1 MAWAINLL
9 VMKMKKFNS
18 LMYRITGLTFLLLTV
33 TVLSLIYL
41 ANWQMEALFREY
53 LTMQGA
59 TSDLMA
65 MNSMGTPEL
74 DFLHSVHES
83 LLWVGMVFALLGFL
97 ASYILARNIT
107 VPLRALRQAA
117 ELIRGG
123 ELGRMVRVQSKDEVG
138 ELADIFNQMSAGLA
152 KNERLRRELLA
163 NIAHELRT
171 PLTILN
177 GNLESMLDGVIK
189 PDPTRLFSM
198 QEEVLRL
205 TRLVTDL
212 RDLSLAEVRQLE
224 LHKKAVT
231 INPLIERAADML
243 LPLLEEKELLFSYEL
258 ADNLPMIKLDED
270 RILQVL
276 YNIIVN
282 AVRYTDAGTKIVLH
296 SEFLPSEAGKNQ
308 LKVQARDFG
317 PGILPEDMPYVFDHF
332 YRGEKSRNRQSGG
345 SGIGL
350 ALAKQLVESHGGE
363 ILAENTDPRGM
374 QITIFLPY
382 LDE

>member
-53 LTMQGA
+53 LSMQGA
-59 TSDLMA
+59 ASDLIV
-65 MNSMGTPEL
+65 MNPMGTPEL

-83 LLWVGMVFALLGFL
+83 LLWVGMVFALLGFF

-117 ELIRGG
+117 EQIRGG

-138 ELADIFNQMSAGLA
+138 ELANIFNQMSAGLA
-152 KNERLRRELLA
+152 QNERLRRELLA

-296 SEFLPSEAGKNQ
+296 SEFLLSETGKNE
-308 LKVQARDFG
+308 LKVQIRDFG
-317 PGILPEDMPYVFDHF
+317 PGILPEDMPYIFDHF

>member
-1 MAWAINLL
+1 MAWGINLL
-9 VMKMKKFNS
+9 VMKMKKMNS

-53 LTMQGA
+53 LSMQGA
-59 TSDLMA
+59 ASDLIV
-65 MNSMGTPEL
+65 MNPMGTPEL

-83 LLWVGMVFALLGFL
+83 LLWVGMVFALLGFF

-123 ELGRMVRVQSKDEVG
+123 ELGRTVRVQSKDEVG
-138 ELADIFNQMSAGLA
+138 ELANIFNQMSAGLA
-152 KNERLRRELLA
+152 QNERLRRELLA

-282 AVRYTDAGTKIVLH
+282 AVRYTDAGNQIVLH
-296 SEFLPSEAGKNQ
+296 SEFLLSETGKND
-308 LKVQARDFG
+308 LKVQIRDFG
-317 PGILPEDMPYVFDHF
+317 PGILPEDMPYIFDHF

-350 ALAKQLVESHGGE
+350 ALAKQLVKSHGGE
-363 ILAENTDPRGM
+363 IMAENMEPRGM

>member
-1 MAWAINLL
+1 
-9 VMKMKKFNS
+9 MKKMNS

-53 LTMQGA
+53 LSMQGA
-59 TSDLMA
+59 ASDLIV
-65 MNSMGTPEL
+65 MNPMGTPEL

-83 LLWVGMVFALLGFL
+83 LLWVGMVFALLGFF

-123 ELGRMVRVQSKDEVG
+123 ELGRTVRVQSKDEVG
-138 ELADIFNQMSAGLA
+138 ELANIFNQMSAGLA
-152 KNERLRRELLA
+152 QNERLRRELLA

-282 AVRYTDAGTKIVLH
+282 AVRYTDAGTQIVLH
-296 SEFLPSEAGKNQ
+296 SEFLLSETGKNE
-308 LKVQARDFG
+308 LKVQIRDFG
-317 PGILPEDMPYVFDHF
+317 PGILPEDMPYIFDHF

-350 ALAKQLVESHGGE
+350 ALAKQLVKSHGGE
-363 ILAENTDPRGM
+363 IMAENMEPRGM

>member
-1 MAWAINLL
+1 MAWGINLL
-9 VMKMKKFNS
+9 VMKMKKMNS

-53 LTMQGA
+53 LSMQGA
-59 TSDLMA
+59 ASDLIV
-65 MNSMGTPEL
+65 MNPMGTPEL

-83 LLWVGMVFALLGFL
+83 LLWVGMVFALLGFF

-123 ELGRMVRVQSKDEVG
+123 ELGRTVRVQSKDEVG
-138 ELADIFNQMSAGLA
+138 ELANIFNQMSAGLA
-152 KNERLRRELLA
+152 QNERLRRELLA

-296 SEFLPSEAGKNQ
+296 SEFLLSETGKNE
-308 LKVQARDFG
+308 LKVQIRDFG
-317 PGILPEDMPYVFDHF
+317 PGILPEDMPYIFDHF

-350 ALAKQLVESHGGE
+350 ALAKQLVKSHGGE
-363 ILAENTDPRGM
+363 IMAENMEPRGM

>member
-9 VMKMKKFNS
+9 VMKMKKMNS

-282 AVRYTDAGTKIVLH
+282 AVRYTDAGTQIVLH
-296 SEFLPSEAGKNQ
+296 SEFLLSETGKNE
-308 LKVQARDFG
+308 LKVQIRDFG
-317 PGILPEDMPYVFDHF
+317 PGILPEDMPYIFDHF

-350 ALAKQLVESHGGE
+350 ALAKQLVKSHGGE
-363 ILAENTDPRGM
+363 IMAENMEPRGM